1 VLITPTA
8 RAPRRL
14 FAIVASALALA
25 IGFSGLAATTTLDSA
40 AAAGTNPLAPLNKF
54 TVLVQNNA
62 TVGNSGEFEGSLAVG
77 GNLIF
82 QQYNLSANKDGSSLP
97 TADGLNNVQLFVG
110 GTVQF
115 PGNGKFDVNAG
126 LARITTTAGMT
137 VSADNRLYKTSQDAY
152 VKTQS
157 NAQTTVAGNGAASYT
172 ATAGAFTSAF
182 PASTFTTLASTSTS
196 YAALTA
202 SSTVA
207 MVTADSASPERTIT
221 LTSGKVNVWNV
232 NASAL
237 AGLTAVNFAGG
248 VKPSSSTPL
257 VINVTDDAAG
267 TVKSVRLNINDVT
280 LSKYILWNFK
290 DWSSLTVTSNG
301 SFNGSILAPKA
312 DLTYSNNSE
321 FNGQIAAK
329 SFTITTG
336 AEIHHYGFTYEEP
349 EKTTVAGSWSTTTE
363 CATPSNQLV
372 VDAVTGVT
380 YTWTAGGTGDFT
392 AFSKTGLTGTYS
404 FTASVTDA
412 SKYTLGS
419 NPSSFSVTF
428 KDPKDC
434 NPPSTKC
441 ITPDLV
447 KYTYTA
453 ATNSGTVTVTNPAG
467 YNGVLCKPFW
477 VTAVAWKYTTTE
489 VWPQALDI
497 ENPMSNNEGGTKIT
511 KAGTYT
517 YGAPVA
523 CGQGD
528 IYASYVSQ
536 KQTSPTLSGVS
547 QLNGPQTPFPE
558 YFLHGM
564 GFNGPTPTYTQSP
577 AGCNKATPVA
587 PTATPIKECNTYGS
601 LVVGTGGAAVTLTAT
616 SPTATIAGVVY
627 TLTSGNG
634 TFGKWEVTATP
645 ATNRYFDGPQKAV
658 YSGDLK
664 ARTVCVESVEP
675 TIEVA
680 TCDKTTGTINSAY
693 IVIPSTTGLIYSVD
707 GTAYEAKDV
716 VKLGTGAHTVTVEAK
731 SGYTNTGEKEF
742 TLDVKAYADACTAPT
757 PVTGEAEAA
766 PQVCDTDYVVQQ
778 GSVLAIAH
786 TGVRY
791 ELWNEAQN
799 ELVATLTADTARPTA
814 NGTYY
819 VKVIA
824 IDSSYK
830 VLPADEWIK
839 VTVTPFTGTC
849 VQTPVTGEAEA
860 APQVCDT
867 DYVVQQGSVLAIA
880 HTGVRYELWNE
891 AQNELVATL
900 TADTARPTANGTYY
914 VKVIAIDTSYKVLP
928 ADEWIK
934 VTVDPYTGTCAPTD
948 VSGSAQ
954 TEGETC
960 SESDYTSTTPADYT
974 VGLGSVTANSAKGV
988 TYELW
993 NEAQDTFITVLDADT
1008 AYDTAGGTYYVRVIA
1023 ASKDFAVSPANEWI
1037 KVVVPTNAVV
1047 CEVIGDPTQFQQCVV
1062 NALDPLTSD
1071 WTSNLT
1077 IVAADHVTYRV
1088 YFSDGTTWVD
1098 QGIWAA
1104 GTYDAGNAKL
1114 PYDTLVKVVAV
1125 ADTSWSLL
1133 APKSWD
1139 FTVEEAFDCNLPTG
1153 GIVTPKVVFAQT
1165 CEAGASYKLSITG
1178 GVQGT
1183 VLWSVNGGPQTTKLG
1198 TYTASAPSK
1207 LTIVAT
1213 PAPGSGFDGDG
1224 LPRTFEKTF
1233 TDPAACDLETL
1244 AFTGQNVTPY
1254 LVIAVI
1260 LFQVGLALVAVQ
1272 FIRARRRARHLTAD

>member
-1 VLITPTA
+1 MLITSQA

-14 FAIVASALALA
+14 FALVASALALA
-25 IGFSGLAATTTLDSA
+25 LGFSGIAATTTLDSA

-97 TADGLNNVQLFVG
+97 TADGLNKVQLFVG

-126 LARITTTAGMT
+126 LARITNTAGMT

-172 ATAGAFTSAF
+172 ATAGAFTSTF

-221 LTSGKVNVWNV
+221 LTSGKINVWNV
-232 NASAL
+232 NASVL
-237 AGLTAVNFAGG
+237 AGLIAVNFAGG

-267 TVKSVRLNINDVT
+267 TVKSVRLNINDAT

-349 EKTTVAGSWSTTTE
+349 EKTTVAGSWATTTE

-372 VDAVTGVT
+372 VDAVTGVK
-380 YTWTAGGTGDFT
+380 YTWTSGGTGDFT
-392 AFSKTGLTGTYS
+392 AFSREDLSGTYS
-404 FTASVTDA
+404 FTVAVTDP
-412 SKYTLGS
+412 STYTLGT
-419 NPSSFSVTF
+419 NPSTFSVTF
-428 KDPKDC
+428 NDPQDC
-434 NPPSTKC
+434 NPPTTKC

-447 KYTYTA
+447 MYTYTA

-467 YNGVLCKPFW
+467 YNGVLCTPFW

-489 VWPQALDI
+489 KWPQALDI

-528 IYASYVSQ
+528 IYASSVSQ
-536 KQTSPTLSGVS
+536 EQTSPTLSGVS
-547 QLNGPQTPFPE
+547 QLNGPHTPFPE

-564 GFNGPTPTYTQSP
+564 GFSGPTPTYTQSP
-577 AGCNKATPVA
+577 AGCNKATPVE

-601 LVVGTGGAAVTLTAT
+601 VVVGSGNAAVTLTAT
-616 SPTATIAGVVY
+616 APTATVAGVVY
-627 TLTSGNG
+627 ELTTGNG
-634 TFGKWEVTATP
+634 SFGTWEVTATP
-645 ATNRYFDGPQKAV
+645 ATNRYFDGPQKVV

-664 ARTVCVESVEP
+664 ARTVCAESVKP

-680 TCDKTTGTINSAY
+680 TCDTTTGTIDSAY
-693 IVIPSTTGLIYSVD
+693 IVIPSTTGLVYSVD
-707 GTAYEAKDV
+707 GTAYESDEV
-716 VKLGTGAHTVTVEAK
+716 VKLGTGAHTVTVAAK
-731 SGYTNTGEKEF
+731 SGYTNTGATEF
-742 TLDVKAYADACTAPT
+742 ALDVKAYADACTAPT
-757 PVTGEAEAA
+757 PVTGEAKAA
-766 PQVCDTDYVVQQ
+766 AQVCDRDYVVQQ

-791 ELWNEAQN
+791 ELWNEAQDVR
-799 ELVATLTADTARPTA
+799 VAALTAGTPRPTA
-814 NGTYY
+814 NGTYS

-824 IDSSYK
+824 IDSSFT

-839 VTVTPFTGTC
+839 VTVEPYTGTC
-849 VQTPVTGEAEA
+849 VQ
-860 APQVCDT
+860 
-867 DYVVQQGSVLAIA
+867 
-880 HTGVRYELWNE
+880 
-891 AQNELVATL
+891 
-900 TADTARPTANGTYY
+900 
-914 VKVIAIDTSYKVLP
+914 
-928 ADEWIK
+928 
-934 VTVDPYTGTCAPTD
+934 TD

-960 SESDYTSTTPADYT
+960 SQADYASTTPADYT
-974 VGLGSVTANSAKGV
+974 VGLGSVTANSALGV

-993 NEAQDTFITVLDADT
+993 NEAQDTFITVLDADK
-1008 AYDTAGGTYYVRVIA
+1008 AYGTAGGTYYVKVIA
-1023 ASKDFAVSPANEWI
+1023 ASKDYAVSPANEWI
-1037 KVVVPTNAVV
+1037 KVVVPTNSVV

-1062 NALDPLTSD
+1062 NAGNPLISD

-1077 IVAADHVTYRV
+1077 IVAANHVQYRV
-1088 YFSDGTTWVD
+1088 YFSDGLTWVD
-1098 QGIWAA
+1098 QGIWTA
-1104 GTYDAGNAKL
+1104 GKYDAGNAKL
-1114 PYDTLVKVVAV
+1114 PYDTLVKVVAE
-1125 ADTSWSLL
+1125 ADAAWSLL
-1133 APKSWD
+1133 APTNWN
-1139 FTVEEAFDCNLPTG
+1139 FTVEKAFNCNLPDF
-1153 GIVTPKVVFAQT
+1153 GIVTPVVTFGQT
-1165 CEAGASYKLSITG
+1165 CAAGASYALSIVG
-1178 GVQGT
+1178 GVPGT
-1183 VLWSVNGGPQTTKLG
+1183 VLWSVNGGPQTTQLG
-1198 TYTASAPSK
+1198 TFTTSAPSTVK
-1207 LTIVAT
+1207 IVAS

-1224 LPRTFEKTF
+1224 LPRTFEREF

-1244 AFTGQNVTPY
+1244 AITGQNVTPY

-1272 FIRARRRARHLTAD
+1272 FIRARRRARHLATD

>member
-1 VLITPTA
+1 MLITPTA

-14 FAIVASALALA
+14 FAIVASSLALA
-25 IGFSGLAATTTLDSA
+25 IGFSAIAATTTLDDA

-54 TVLVQNNA
+54 TVLVQNDA
-62 TVGNSGEFEGSLAVG
+62 TVGNSGEFEGSLAAG

-97 TADGLNNVQLFVG
+97 TVDGLNNVQLFLG

-126 LARITTTAGMT
+126 LARITNTTGMS
-137 VSADNRLYKTSQDAY
+137 VSADQRLYKTSQDAY

-157 NAQTTVAGNGAASYT
+157 NVQTTVAGNGAASYT

-196 YAALTA
+196 YAALTS

-221 LTSGKVNVWNV
+221 LTSGKINVWNV
-232 NASAL
+232 NASVL

-257 VINVTDDAAG
+257 VINVADDAGG

-290 DWSSLTVTSNG
+290 DWSSLTVVSNG

-336 AEIHHYGFTYEEP
+336 AEIHHYGFSYEEP
-349 EKTTVAGSWSTTTE
+349 EKSTVAGSWSSTTE
-363 CATPSNQLV
+363 CASPSNQLV
-372 VDAVTGVT
+372 VDAVAGVK
-380 YTWTAGGTGDFT
+380 YTWTAGRTGDFT
-392 AFSKTGLTGTYS
+392 SFSEKGLLGTYS
-404 FTASVTDA
+404 FTVSVTDP
-412 SKYTLGS
+412 STHTLGS
-419 NPSSFSVTF
+419 NPSSYSVTF

-434 NPPSTKC
+434 TTPTPKC

-447 KYTYTA
+447 NYTYTA

-477 VTAVAWKYTTTE
+477 VTAVAWKYTTTA
-489 VWPQALDI
+489 VWPQALDV

-511 KAGTYT
+511 KAGVYT
-517 YGAPVA
+517 YGAQVT

-528 IYASYVSQ
+528 IYASYVDQ
-536 KQTSPTLSGVS
+536 KTTSPTLSGVS

-587 PTATPIKECNTYGS
+587 PTATAIKVCDTYGS
-601 LVVGTGGAAVTLTAT
+601 LVVGTGNSAVSLTSTA
-616 SPTATIAGVVY
+616 PTATIAGVVY
-627 TLTSGNG
+627 TLTGGNG
-634 TFGKWEVTATP
+634 RFGTWEITATP
-645 ATNRYFDGPQKAV
+645 ATNRYFDGPQKVV
-658 YSGDLK
+658 YSGDLT
-664 ARTVCVESVEP
+664 ARTVCTESVEP
-675 TIEVA
+675 AIELA
-680 TCDKTTGTINSAY
+680 TCDATTGTINSAY

-707 GTAYEAKDV
+707 GAPYEADDI
-716 VKLGTGAHTVTVEAK
+716 VKLGTGTHTVTVAAK
-731 SGYTNTGEKEF
+731 PGYTNMGATEF
-742 TLDVKAYADACTAPT
+742 TLTVKAYPDACVAPT
-757 PVTGEAEAA
+757 PVTGEATATA
-766 PQVCDTDYVVQQ
+766 QVCDTDYVVQQ

-791 ELWNEAQN
+791 ELWNEAQD
-799 ELVATLTADTARPTA
+799 ELVATLSAGTARPTA

-830 VLPADEWIK
+830 VLPADQWIK

-849 VQTPVTGEAEA
+849 
-860 APQVCDT
+860 
-867 DYVVQQGSVLAIA
+867 
-880 HTGVRYELWNE
+880 
-891 AQNELVATL
+891 AT
-900 TADTARPTANGTYY
+900 
-914 VKVIAIDTSYKVLP
+914 
-928 ADEWIK
+928 
-934 VTVDPYTGTCAPTD
+934 TD

-960 SESDYTSTTPADYT
+960 SAADYTSTTAADYV

-1008 AYDTAGGTYYVRVIA
+1008 AYETAGGTYYVRVL
-1023 ASKDFAVSPANEWI
+1023 ASSKEFAVAPGNEWI
-1037 KVVVPTNAVV
+1037 KVVVAANAKV

-1062 NALDPLTSD
+1062 NALNPLTSD
-1071 WTSNLT
+1071 WTSYLT
-1077 IVAADHVTYRV
+1077 IVAADHVKYRV

-1098 QGIWAA
+1098 QGVWAA
-1104 GTYDAGNAKL
+1104 GRYDAGTAKL
-1114 PYDTLVKVVAV
+1114 PYDTLVKVVAES
-1125 ADTSWSLL
+1125 DTGWSLL
-1133 APKSWD
+1133 APKSWN
-1139 FTVEEAFDCNLPTG
+1139 FTVQKAFNCNLPDF
-1153 GIVTPKVVFAQT
+1153 GIVTPVVTFAQT
-1165 CEAGASYKLSITG
+1165 CEAGASYSLSIGG

-1183 VLWSVNGGPQTTKLG
+1183 VLWSVNGGPQTTQLG
-1198 TYTASAPSK
+1198 TFTASAPSTVK
-1207 LTIVAT
+1207 IVAS

-1224 LPRTFEKTF
+1224 LPRTFERTF
-1233 TDPAACDLETL
+1233 TDAAACDLETL

-1260 LFQVGLALVAVQ
+1260 LFQAGLALVAVQ
-1272 FIRARRRARHLTAD
+1272 FIRARRRARHLVAD